1 MKKCPTCNQT
11 IYGIMDSN
19 YVLLYN
25 TCWECDKKRWK
36 NGELSLIEFEQR
48 EENALN
54 YKSNEV

>member
-1 MKKCPTCNQT
+1 MKVCPTCGEKQ
-11 IYGIMDSN
+11 YGVMDNN

-36 NGELSLIEFEQR
+36 SGELSLAEFEQR
-48 EENALN
+48 EEKALN